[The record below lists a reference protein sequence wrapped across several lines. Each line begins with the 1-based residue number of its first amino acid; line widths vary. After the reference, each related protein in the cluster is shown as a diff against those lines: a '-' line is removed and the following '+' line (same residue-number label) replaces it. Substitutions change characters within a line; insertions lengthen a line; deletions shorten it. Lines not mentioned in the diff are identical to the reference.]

1 MNNVYQL
8 LYLQNLQNLQKQKI
22 LQLFRNSANQNK
34 SVSPSKPIT
43 TNNTLDNQST
53 ISKPITPKNT
63 LNNQSTISKNNSQ
76 PQEIINPDLIRQKQ
90 LEMIQKIIELKENN
104 VNVLDYLSGLNVIK
118 TFNNIHEGSQKVE
131 LIDGYI
137 VKKKCLQSSLGNF
150 LFLNE
155 VNTLK
160 KLQGYPHFPHLIAFD
175 SNKLIIYMTYC
186 GETVSNHNLP
196 NDWDHQ
202 IDNISRILNVLNIN
216 SNDMSIRNTCCL
228 GDELKIIDFG
238 LNTQFK
244 HPVQESIMNLSREL
258 NNFHNSS
265 LSRNETNNYKSYKE
279 YYPHWETKLINDE
292 NLIKAQINFKNEYLK
307 KNKK

>member
-1 MNNVYQL
+1 MSNIYQL
-8 LYLQNLQNLQKQKI
+8 LYLQNLQKQKI
-22 LQLFRNSANQNK
+22 IQLFKNSVNNGNNGNNRNKISLNSNNMPQ
-34 SVSPSKPIT
+34 SIT
-43 TNNTLDNQST
+43 QKKN
-53 ISKPITPKNT
+53 ITPINEIREIENPSLIREEQFKSIHKIME
-63 LNNQSTISKNNSQ
+63 LKKNN
-76 PQEIINPDLIRQKQ
+76 INILEYLNQ
-90 LEMIQKIIELKENN
+90 LKI
-104 VNVLDYLSGLNVIK
+104 IK
-118 TFNNIHEGSQKVE
+118 TFSNIHEGSQKVE
-131 LIDGYI
+131 LIEGYI
-137 VKKKCLQSSLGNF
+137 VKKKCLQSSFGNF

-186 GETVSNHNLP
+186 GETISNHNLP
-196 NDWDHQ
+196 NDWHNQ

-244 HPVQESIMNLSREL
+244 LPIQESIMNLSKQL
-258 NNFHNSS
+258 NNLYGSS

-279 YYPHWETKLINDE
+279 YYPHWETKLRNDE

-307 KNKK
+307 KIKIRK

>member
-1 MNNVYQL
+1 MYNIYQL
-8 LYLQNLQNLQKQKI
+8 LYLQNLQKQKI
-22 LQLFRNSANQNK
+22 LQLFKNNTNNTNNTNIQ
-34 SVSPSKPIT
+34 KPIT
-43 TNNTLDNQST
+43 LNRN
-53 ISKPITPKNT
+53 ITQITQKEIKVPNEIKEPE
-63 LNNQSTISKNNSQ
+63 NS
-76 PQEIINPDLIRQKQ
+76 DLIRQKQ
-90 LEMIQKIIELKENN
+90 FEMINKIFELKKKNIN
-104 VNVLDYLSGLNVIK
+104 ILDYLNQLKVIK

-131 LIDGYI
+131 LIEGYI
-137 VKKKCLQSSLGNF
+137 VKKKCLQSSMGHF

-186 GETVSNHNLP
+186 GETISNHNLP
-196 NDWDHQ
+196 NDWSYQ

-244 HPVQESIMNLSREL
+244 LPIHESIMNLSKQL
-258 NNFHNSS
+258 NNLSGSS

-279 YYPHWETKLINDE
+279 YYPNWENKLKNDE
-292 NLIKAQINFKNEYLK
+292 NLIKAQINFKNEYIK
-307 KNKK
+307 KIKNKK

>member
-1 MNNVYQL
+1 MNNVYKL
-8 LYLQNLQNLQKQKI
+8 LYLQNLQKQKI
-22 LQLFRNSANQNK
+22 LQLFRNSDNQNK
-34 SVSPSKPIT
+34 SVSPSISNPIT
-43 TNNTLDNQST
+43 S
-53 ISKPITPKNT
+53 INT

-76 PQEIINPDLIRQKQ
+76 PPEFINPDLIRQKQ
-90 LEMIQKIIELKENN
+90 FEMILKIMELKKNN
-104 VNVLDYLSGLNVIK
+104 INILEYLNQLKTIK

-131 LIDGYI
+131 LIEGYI
-137 VKKKCLQSSLGNF
+137 VKKKCLQSSMGNF

-186 GETVSNHNLP
+186 GETISNHNLP
-196 NDWDHQ
+196 KDWNYQ

-244 HPVQESIMNLSREL
+244 LPIQESIMNLSKQL
-258 NNFHNSS
+258 NNLYGSS

-279 YYPHWETKLINDE
+279 YYPHWKTKLRNDE
-292 NLIKAQINFKNEYLK
+292 NLIKAQITLKNEYLK
-307 KNKK
+307 KIKIRK